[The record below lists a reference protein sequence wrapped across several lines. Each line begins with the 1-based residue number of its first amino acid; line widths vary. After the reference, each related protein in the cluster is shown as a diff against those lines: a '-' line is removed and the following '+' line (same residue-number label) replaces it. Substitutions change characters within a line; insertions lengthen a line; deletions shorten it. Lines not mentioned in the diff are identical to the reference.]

1 MFSFGRFIR
10 WNTLLLG
17 KALLSG
23 VCMLPPVGD
32 RMDVESESHR
42 IDRDMHQNPTA
53 TAPTLEFVRPDL
65 YINRELSWIEFNRRV
80 FAEAQDKRHPLLERV
95 KFLSIYESNLDEFM
109 MIRVAGLMD
118 QIEARVT
125 SLSPDGL
132 TAEQQLQAIRAC
144 LSPLTHEVH
153 QYWLNTLVPLLAEQ
167 HIHIL
172 NYEQLDAFQRETMFS
187 YFERE
192 IFPVLTPL
200 AVDAGHRFPHIS
212 NRSLNLAVVIT
223 DPGHSERFARVKVP
237 PSLPRLVPVPV
248 AEKEPQAVAYV
259 WIEQII
265 AANLNMLFP
274 GFEVWESYPFRVLR
288 DADIELQED
297 DAYDLLETIEQG
309 LRSRRFGSVVD
320 LAVNPSMPLRIRSLL
335 LDNLEITPDDMR
347 IIDGPLGLA
356 DLMELYS
363 LDYPQLKDPPFTPRL
378 PAALRSEQNLFN
390 LMHDHDILMHH
401 PYDSFN
407 SVVDFIRIA
416 AHDPQVLAIKQTLY
430 RVGSHSP
437 VVDMLLEAVENG
449 KQVAVLVEL
458 KARFDEEN
466 NIEWARALEQAG
478 VHVVYGL
485 VGLKTHAKVAMV
497 VRREEDG
504 LRRYVHLGTGNYNA
518 STARIYEDFGLFT
531 CRPEIGADA
540 TDLFNLLTGYS
551 RLHSYRKLLVAPVG
565 LRRGIVE
572 RIEREIQVQQD
583 SGNGRIIFKMN
594 ALVDPEIIHML
605 YQASRAGVSIDLMI
619 RGICCLRPGIPGIS
633 DNIRVRS
640 IVGRF
645 LEHSRIFLFANN
657 GNEEIYLGSADM
669 MQRNLDG
676 RVETLFPIE
685 DPHLLEAI
693 RENILNIILADNVN
707 ASELQPDG
715 SYVRVQPEPG
725 EAPLDS
731 QDWFIKHPLLAA
743 EPADN
748 GTIISALPAG

>member
-1 MFSFGRFIR
+1 MHHNLTITTPSSE
-10 WNTLLLG
+10 LG
-17 KALLSG
+17 Q
-23 VCMLPPVGD
+23 P
-32 RMDVESESHR
+32 E
-42 IDRDMHQNPTA
+42 
-53 TAPTLEFVRPDL
+53 L

-80 FAEAQDKRHPLLERV
+80 LEEAEDSRHPLLERV
-95 KFLSIYESNLDEFM
+95 KFLSIFDTNLDEFI
-109 MIRVAGLMD
+109 MIRLSGLKD
-118 QIEARVT
+118 QIAAHVT
-125 SLSPDGL
+125 TLSPDGL
-132 TAEQQLQAIRAC
+132 TAEEQLAAVRQRLA
-144 LSPLTHEVH
+144 PLIQEVRECWDHE
-153 QYWLNTLVPLLAEQ
+153 LCPLLESQ
-167 HIHIL
+167 HIYVL
-172 NYEQLDAFQRETMFS
+172 EYEQLDEQQRAATHT
-187 YFERE
+187 YFENE
-192 IFPVLTPL
+192 VFPVLTPL
-200 AVDAGHRFPHIS
+200 AVDAGHKFPHIS

-223 DPGHSERFARVKVP
+223 DPVHDKRFARVKVP
-237 PSLPRLVPVPV
+237 STLPRLVPVPV
-248 AEKEPQAVAYV
+248 TGNKENAVAFV
-259 WIEQII
+259 WIEQVI
-265 AANLNMLFP
+265 ANNLSMLFP

-288 DADIELQED
+288 DADIELRED
-297 DAYDLLETIEQG
+297 ESYDLLETIEQG

-363 LDYPQLKDPPFTPRL
+363 LDCPQLKDPPFTPRQ
-378 PAALRSEQNLFN
+378 PAALRREQNLFN

-430 RVGSHSP
+430 RIGSNSP

-504 LRRYVHLGTGNYNA
+504 LQRYVHLGTGNYNA

-551 RLHSYRKLLVAPVG
+551 RLHSYRKLLVAPIG

-572 RIEREIQVQQD
+572 RIEREIQAQQD

-594 ALVDPEIIHML
+594 ALVDPEIIDVL
-605 YQASRAGVSIDLMI
+605 YQASRADVSIDLMI
-619 RGICCLRPGIPGIS
+619 RGICG
-633 DNIRVRS
+633 
-640 IVGRF
+640 
-645 LEHSRIFLFANN
+645 
-657 GNEEIYLGSADM
+657 
-669 MQRNLDG
+669 
-676 RVETLFPIE
+676 
-685 DPHLLEAI
+685 
-693 RENILNIILADNVN
+693 
-707 ASELQPDG
+707 
-715 SYVRVQPEPG
+715 
-725 EAPLDS
+725 
-731 QDWFIKHPLLAA
+731 
-743 EPADN
+743 
-748 GTIISALPAG
+748 